1 MILFRIGAFPVTWLV
16 VVIALAVLLDL
27 ILVLVPIALILRRA
41 GFSGWWA
48 LLRLLPVV
56 HLVFLWVFAVAPWPA
71 LDTKR

>member
-1 MILFRIGAFPVTWLV
+1 MILFRLGSFSVTWPV
-16 VVIALAVLLDL
+16 AIIALLVIVD
-27 ILVLVPIALILRRA
+27 IVLVLAPVALILRRA

-71 LDTKR
+71 LDNRR